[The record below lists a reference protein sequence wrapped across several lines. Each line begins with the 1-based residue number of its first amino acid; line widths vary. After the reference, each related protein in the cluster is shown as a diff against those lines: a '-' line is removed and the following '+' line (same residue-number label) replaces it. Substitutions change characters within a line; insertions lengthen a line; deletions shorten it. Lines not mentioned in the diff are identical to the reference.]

1 MENQKNLNIN
11 LSSTTKVEGEN
22 GNVIF
27 QQGYVLRKV
36 SKFVMQSGEDGF
48 MPIPVF
54 YDINSGKI
62 IGDTLPKEIRSDY
75 KEFILE

>member
-27 QQGYVLRKV
+27 QQGYILRKV

-54 YDINSGKI
+54 YDIESGKI
-62 IGDTLPKEIRSDY
+62 IGDTLPKEIREDY
-75 KEFILE
+75 KDYILK

>member
-1 MENQKNLNIN
+1 MENQKNPNIN
-11 LSSTTKVEGEN
+11 LTSTTKVEGED

-27 QQGYVLRKV
+27 QQGYILRKV

-54 YDINSGKI
+54 YDIKSNKI
-62 IGDTLPKEIRSDY
+62 IGDTLPKEIRAEYKDY
-75 KEFILE
+75 IIE